1 MLHRVPTF
9 KGFILIHSHLGAK
22 RINQTCFKSKGTMKT
37 KDCKKLNLHKSKTWQ
52 LKETLELTTF
62 AMLMETQSL
71 IQKKLKKI
79 IITELMLKAYKI

>member
-1 MLHRVPTF
+1 
-9 KGFILIHSHLGAK
+9 
-22 RINQTCFKSKGTMKT
+22 MKT

-71 IQKKLKKI
+71 ITKKN
-79 IITELMLKAYKI
+79 